1 MRSKIYTVLAS
12 AVLMAAAVLATSSA
26 KAEITLN
33 VPFSFVVAGKACPAG
48 HYIVKE
54 DTSGSFVTLANRDS
68 SRVFTW
74 ILLPSPPNF
83 KNGEVVLKFDVAGAT
98 HLLRTV
104 QFGPMTTR
112 VLDKDVD
119 MNEYRSAELATHH
132 GQ

>member
-1 MRSKIYTVLAS
+1 
-12 AVLMAAAVLATSSA
+12 MADT
-26 KAEITLN
+26 TLN
-33 VPFSFVVAGKACPAG
+33 VPFSFIVAGKSCPAG
-48 HYIVKE
+48 RYIVKE
-54 DTSGSFVTLANRDS
+54 NPVGTFVTLGNLDS

-104 QFGPMTTR
+104 QVGAMTTS
-112 VLDKDVD
+112 VLDKDID
-119 MNEYRSAELATHH
+119 TNEYKSADPVNHP